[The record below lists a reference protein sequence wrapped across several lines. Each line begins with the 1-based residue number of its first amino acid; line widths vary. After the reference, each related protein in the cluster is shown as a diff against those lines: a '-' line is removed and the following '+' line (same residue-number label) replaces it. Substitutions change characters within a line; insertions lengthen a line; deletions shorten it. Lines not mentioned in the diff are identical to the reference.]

1 MGKGYPISRA
11 TKAFNAICEEEPE
24 YMADVAELGTV
35 GFRDEIVHE
44 FTADLMDDIAEI
56 GVSDPAKRGPAIY
69 LAASRFPDQF
79 APDDLVWASRWRTCR
94 QVYRLDRAVADEMP
108 ETDIDDEIPTEIFER
123 LPYPIVY
130 VSIKFT
136 MMLTDGE
143 PFHGD
148 GYLAHIEENPY
159 PDRDYKLLAIDAI
172 GESGGRVF
180 FAVPIKRGVT
190 VRSLIKDVAVFPGSA
205 VPADNP
211 SDAEIEESRGFDE
224 MKASISTILNSLM
237 YVISEEED
245 VEVVYAP
252 AKGGKGYGRKR
263 NVETVR
269 AVGARI
275 GRALGGQRGRYAA
288 GASLRT
294 ETSRTVCPHVR
305 CAHWQHFWTG
315 KRSGRDDGRFGDK
328 LVLKWVPPTY
338 VNGDGEVDEVIH
350 EADI

>member
-35 GFRDEIVHE
+35 GFRDEIVRE
-44 FTADLMDDIAEI
+44 FTADLMDDMAEI
-56 GVSDPAKRGPAIY
+56 GVSDPAKLGPAIY

-79 APDDLVWASRWRTCR
+79 APNDLVWASRWRTCR

-136 MMLTDGE
+136 MVLTGGE
-143 PFHGD
+143 LFRGD
-148 GYLAHIEENPY
+148 GYLAHIEDSPH
-159 PDRDYKLLAIDAI
+159 PDSDCRLLAIDAI
-172 GESGGRVF
+172 SESGGRVF

-190 VRSLIKDVAVFPGSA
+190 VRSLIRGVTVLPGS
-205 VPADNP
+205 VTPAENP
-211 SDAEIEESRGFDE
+211 SDDEVEETDGFDE
-224 MKASISTILNSLM
+224 MKAALSTILNSLM

-252 AKGGKGYGRKR
+252 ANGGRGYGRKR
-263 NVETVR
+263 NGETVR
-269 AVGARI
+269 TVGAKI
-275 GRALGGQRGRYAA
+275 GRALGAQRRRFVS
-288 GASLRT
+288 GAPSKA
-294 ETSRTVCPHVR
+294 EASRTVRPHVR

-315 KRSGRDDGRFGDK
+315 KRKGRDDGRFGDE
-328 LVLKWVPPTY
+328 LILKWVPPTH
-338 VNGDGEVDEVIH
+338 VNGDGEPDEIVH
-350 EADI
+350 QG